1 MLLAACPQP
10 VPTPERQRSAG
21 FTLLEALVAV
31 LILAVGLLGLAG
43 LYVAGMQNTRS
54 ANLRTLATL
63 QAYDMA
69 DRMRANIGALTIAL
83 PALPYY
89 HLPTAVRHTSCYTGT
104 CSSLALAQNDYWE
117 WNDAASAVSN
127 PRILPGGQGVVCL
140 DSTPNDGTWDGTNLA
155 HGCDGLGTMY
165 AIKVWWLDERRSGV
179 AADNA
184 AAYQRFVTT
193 LQPQP

>member
-1 MLLAACPQP
+1 MLVAPR
-10 VPTPERQRSAG
+10 PTRSCEAGPRASAG
-21 FTLLEALVAV
+21 FTLLEALVAI

-63 QAYDMA
+63 QAHDMA
-69 DRMRANIGALTIAL
+69 ERMRANIGALTIAL

-89 HLPTAVRHTSCYTGT
+89 HLPAAVRHSSCYTGT
-104 CSSLALAQNDYWE
+104 CSSQALAQNDYWE
-117 WNDAASAVSN
+117 WNDPASPVSN
-127 PRILPGGQGVVCL
+127 PRVLPGGYGVVCL
-140 DSTPNDGTWDGTNLA
+140 DSSPNDGTWDGTNLD
-155 HGCDGLGTMY
+155 HGCDGQGTLY
-165 AIKVWWLDERRSGV
+165 AIKVWWLDERGRGI
-179 AADNA
+179 AADDP